1 MHAQNVCT
9 PPPCVRTSVQLSS
22 NATIAQGLSYA
33 CRGDKLT
40 FTCHV
45 MNGAGLQW
53 VNEPE
58 ICRSLPVGYTPV
70 NSEGDVVTGGS
81 YQSYLISV
89 TRDPPFSNFSSNL
102 TFTPNASV
110 DNVTVQ
116 CGDQLS
122 SCSDTQ
128 TGITVNITGKCL
140 LVNIVFLT

>member
-1 MHAQNVCT
+1 MHAQNVCI
-9 PPPCVRTSVQLSS
+9 PPPCVQTSVQLSS
-22 NATIAQGLSYA
+22 NAAIAQGLPYA

-40 FTCHV
+40 FTCQV
-45 MNGAGLQW
+45 INGAGLQW

-70 NSEGDVVTGGS
+70 NSEGDVVRGSS

-89 TRDPPFSNFSSNL
+89 ARNPPFSNFTSNL

-110 DNVTVQ
+110 NSVTVQ

-122 SCSDTQ
+122 ACSNTED
-128 TGITVNITGKCL
+128 GSYLSIAGKCVVVL
-140 LVNIVFLT
+140 SLS